1 MIITRQLTD
10 TASASTAS
18 DIQLGSC
25 VTEIGQGAFSG
36 YTNITDVEFPESL
49 TTIGVGAFSG
59 SSITSVEF
67 TSGVTTIGDNAFN
80 RCSGLTEL
88 TIPSGITSIGDSAF
102 NQCNKLERIN
112 MSGTTVPTLGSGA
125 FDNTNSCTIY
135 VPFDS
140 YDDYMADNTW
150 ANYRSRIFYDGAP
163 YKVRFATADEEK
175 FVKCDGNTIASKT
188 SNMLNGITSTTFGEC
203 VTDFADKAFQ
213 NTSLGDIFIP
223 SNVKYINQMGSGR
236 SYAFYG
242 ASATSITFSEG
253 LEQIGYCS
261 FEYFKC
267 PQAITL
273 PSTLSAMSNYAFAS
287 STITGLTINGS
298 PLLELNYYAFTG
310 SSLNFINISN
320 IKTVDGFRSC
330 RNLETV
336 TISNVENINGT
347 FDSGNL
353 KTVSITGSGS
363 TTINGS
369 FYNCGSLTSVTLG
382 DCVKSIGSFYGCS
395 SLPSITIPSGVTI
408 IGDNCFG
415 YCRSLETI
423 NLPSGI
429 TSIGS
434 SAFQYC
440 AIRNITLPNAI
451 ETISSNAFYNCG
463 NLTNINIPSGVT
475 TLNSLFN
482 GCSSLSAVTGC
493 ENVSNI
499 VSGAFQGVSA
509 LQNFTIPSGITV
521 INDNTFS
528 GCTSLRNVDIPSR
541 VTSIGANAFTNC
553 RSMTTLIIPNS
564 VISIGNSA
572 FSGCSGLNS
581 ILIGRATPPTIGTNV
596 FAGSNCLIYVPQ
608 ASYDL
613 YVNAENWSLY
623 KERIF
628 ATGMDYK
635 AMLIGG
641 TTKIIECNGNTTL
654 AQSEVGTNNAETINI
669 GNCVTAIGDS
679 AFTSSNRIQTVSIPS
694 GVTSVGNRAF
704 YNRSTLTTVSGLKGV
719 VTIGDYAFQ
728 YCGGLTSISFSDS
741 LTSIGGFAFCGT
753 SLTTIVV
760 PSGVTEIKW
769 GAFQSSALTSVTF
782 EGLTP
787 PTLVKNSQYSAP
799 TNSYD
804 SYYGLIRGKIP
815 VYVPCAAYNDYLTAW
830 ASSDSAPITDCL
842 VPYGQYEKDEE
853 IVGEYLCDNG
863 NKYKKMG
870 HYVSSDNINWCLT
883 GYINGDLIEADASDC
898 QVYLHME
905 LSSSCGNNCDKTGY
919 TYTKYCGE
927 ATSTT
932 VTEDDYPYRWRSDTA
947 NITYVTA
954 VTIGNCATA
963 IGDEAFNDCDNLQI
977 VNISSS
983 ITSIGYSAFSNTR
996 IKNLEIQNG
1005 VTSIG
1010 DKAFRM
1016 CPLTALTIPSSV
1028 VSIGDEAFYQT
1039 NANTLTSITINAT
1052 TPPTIGTN
1060 VFSGSSCFIY
1070 VPCESVASYKNAWS
1084 MYADRIKG
1092 IQPCQEEIKVR
1103 ANYSD
1108 GSDYTTTCGGSTILS
1123 SNSVPSVSSVVS
1135 AVVGD
1140 CVTEINGTFNF
1151 ASSLSSITLGNSV
1164 TTLGAHAIRGTK
1176 ITSITLPNTL
1186 TTIGESALE
1195 NNSRLTSVVIP
1206 SGVTSIGT
1214 AAFGDCTSLTSI
1226 VIPDSVT
1233 SISYNAFQNCTSL
1246 TSCTIGNG
1254 VTSIGGSAF
1263 YNCRSLK
1270 NITIGNS
1277 IASIGGSAFNYCN
1290 GLESITINATTPP
1303 SINYDTLYN
1312 TNNCVIYVPSGSVDA
1327 YKGATNWSNL
1337 ADRIQAIPNS

>member
-1 MIITRQLTD
+1 MVITRQLTD
-10 TASASTAS
+10 SASASTAS

-36 YTNITDVEFPESL
+36 YTNITDVEFPDSL

-67 TSGVTTIGDNAFN
+67 PDSVTTIGDNAFN

-88 TIPSGITSIGDSAF
+88 TIPSGVTSIGGSAF

-150 ANYRSRIFYDGAP
+150 TNYRSRIFYDGAP

-175 FVKCDGNTIASKT
+175 YVKCDGNTIASKT
-188 SNMLNGITSTTFGEC
+188 SNMPNGITSTTFGEC

-298 PLLELNYYAFTG
+298 PLLELNQYAFTG

-320 IKTVDGFRSC
+320 IKTVNGFRSC
-330 RNLETV
+330 GNLETV
-336 TISNVENINGT
+336 TISNVENIDGT

-382 DCVKSIGSFYGCS
+382 DCVKSMSGSVFYGCS
-395 SLPSITIPSGVTI
+395 SLSSITIPSGVTT
-408 IGDNCFG
+408 IGSNCFG
-415 YCRSLETI
+415 YCRSLEII

-440 AIRNITLPNAI
+440 AIRNIALPNAL
-451 ETISSNAFYNCG
+451 ETIDSNAFYNCG
-463 NLTNINIPSGVT
+463 NLTNVNIPSGVT
-475 TLNSLFN
+475 TLNNLFN

-509 LQNFTIPSGITV
+509 LQNFAIPSGITV

-528 GCTSLRNVDIPSR
+528 GCTNLRNVDIPSG
-541 VTSIGANAFTNC
+541 VTSIGVNAFTNC
-553 RSMTTLIIPNS
+553 RSMTTLIIPNN
-564 VISIGNSA
+564 VISIGNNA

-613 YVNAENWSLY
+613 YVNAENWSTY
-623 KERIF
+623 RDRIF
-628 ATGMDYK
+628 ATGIDYK

-641 TTKIIECNGNTTL
+641 TSKVINCNDNTTL
-654 AQSEVGTNNAETINI
+654 ASSEIGSNSAETINI
-669 GNCVTAIGDS
+669 GNCVTAIGDN

-694 GVTSVGNRAF
+694 GVTSVGNSAF
-704 YNRSTLTTVSGLKGV
+704 YNRSTLTTVNGMQGV
-719 VTIGDYAFQ
+719 ET
-728 YCGGLTSISFSDS
+728 
-741 LTSIGGFAFCGT
+741 IGGFAFCGT

-769 GAFQSSALTSVTF
+769 GAFQSNALTSVTF

-787 PTLVKNSQYSAP
+787 PTLVRNSQYSAP
-799 TNSYD
+799 TNSYGG
-804 SYYGLIRGKIP
+804 YYSLVSNKIP
-815 VYVPCAAYNDYLTAW
+815 IYVPCAAYDSYMTAW
-830 ASSDSAPITDCL
+830 ASTGSTPITDCL

-853 IVGEYLCDNG
+853 VVGEYLCENG
-863 NKYKKMG
+863 NKYKKMA
-870 HYVSSDNINWCLT
+870 HYVSSDNINWCLQ
-883 GYINGDLIEADASDC
+883 GYTNGDLIEVSASDC
-898 QVYLHME
+898 ATFLHVE
-905 LSSSCGNNCDKTGY
+905 WNNNCGTNCNFSGY
-919 TYTKYCGE
+919 SYTKLCGE

-932 VTEDDYPYRWRSDTA
+932 VTSSDIPYSQ
-947 NITYVTA
+947 TYVSA
-954 VTIGNCATA
+954 ITIGDCVTE
-963 IGDEAFNDCDNLQI
+963 IGQYLGASALKTL
-977 VNISSS
+977 NI
-983 ITSIGYSAFSNTR
+983 GN
-996 IKNLEIQNG
+996 N
-1005 VTSIG
+1005 VTSIDG
-1010 DKAFRM
+1010 Y
-1016 CPLTALTIPSSV
+1016 
-1028 VSIGDEAFYQT
+1028 AFYGCRNLT
-1039 NANTLTSITINAT
+1039 SIEIPDSVTSVGDSAFKGCSGLTSITINAT

-1070 VPCESVASYKNAWS
+1070 VPCESVASYKNTWS

-1108 GSDYTTTCGGSTILS
+1108 GSNYTTTCGGSTILS
-1123 SNSVPSVSSVVS
+1123 SNSVPSASSVVS

-1140 CVTEINGTFNF
+1140 CVTEIKQTFNF

-1164 TTLGAHAIRGTK
+1164 TTLGLCAIRGTK

-1195 NNSRLTSVVIP
+1195 NNSGLTSVVIP
-1206 SGVTSIGT
+1206 SGVTSIGNG
-1214 AAFGDCTSLTSI
+1214 AFGSCTSLTSI
-1226 VIPDSVT
+1226 DIPSGVT
-1233 SISYNAFQNCTSL
+1233 SIGYNAFQYCTGL
-1246 TSCTIGNG
+1246 TSCTISNG

-1263 YNCRSLK
+1263 YNCRGLK

-1277 IASIGGSAFNYCN
+1277 ITSIGGSAFNYCN

-1312 TNNCVIYVPSGSVDA
+1312 TNNCAIYVPAESVDA
-1327 YKGATNWSNL
+1327 YKAATNWSNL
-1337 ADRIQAIPNS
+1337 ASRIQAIPNS

>member
-1 MIITRQLTD
+1 MAIITRQLTD
-10 TASASTAS
+10 SASASTAS

-36 YTNITDVEFPESL
+36 YTNITDVEFPDSL
-49 TTIGVGAFSG
+49 TTIGAGAFSG

-88 TIPSGITSIGDSAF
+88 TIPSGITSIGGSAF

-150 ANYRSRIFYDGAP
+150 TSYRSRIFYDGAP
-163 YKVRFATADEEK
+163 YKVRFNTSNGEVSY
-175 FVKCDGNTIASKT
+175 VKCDSSTTVSAPST
-188 SNMLNGITSTTFGEC
+188 MPSNITATTFGEC
-203 VTDFADKAFQ
+203 VTDFANKAFQ
-213 NTSLGDIFIP
+213 GKSLGNITIP
-223 SNVKYINQMGSGR
+223 SNVKYIGAM
-236 SYAFYG
+236 AFNG
-242 ASATSITFSEG
+242 ASATSISFSEG
-253 LEQIGYCS
+253 LEEIGSSS
-261 FEYFKC
+261 FASFKC

-320 IKTVDGFRSC
+320 IKTVNGFRSC
-330 RNLETV
+330 GNLETV
-336 TISNVENINGT
+336 TISNVENIDGT

-363 TTINGS
+363 TAINGS

-395 SLPSITIPSGVTI
+395 SLPSITIPSGVTT
-408 IGDNCFG
+408 IGSNCFG

-440 AIRNITLPNAI
+440 AIRNIALPNAL
-451 ETISSNAFYNCG
+451 ETIDSNAFYNCG
-463 NLTNINIPSGVT
+463 NLTNVNIPSGVT
-475 TLNSLFN
+475 TLNNLFN

-509 LQNFTIPSGITV
+509 LQNFAIPSGITV

-528 GCTSLRNVDIPSR
+528 GCTNLRNVDIPSG
-541 VTSIGANAFTNC
+541 VTSIGTNAFTNC

-581 ILIGRATPPTIGTNV
+581 ILIGRSTPPTIGTNV
-596 FAGSNCLIYVPQ
+596 FAGSNCFIYVPQ
-608 ASYDL
+608 ESYDL
-613 YVNAENWSLY
+613 YVNAENWSTY

-628 ATGMDYK
+628 ATGIDYK

-679 AFTSSNRIQTVSIPS
+679 AFTNSNSIQTVSIPS
-694 GVTSVGNRAF
+694 GVTSIGNYAF
-704 YNRSTLTTVSGLKGV
+704 YKYRGTLKTVSGLQGV
-719 VTIGDYAFQ
+719 ETIGDCAFQ
-728 YCGGLTSISFSDS
+728 HCSGLTSISFSDN

-769 GAFQSSALTSVTF
+769 GAFQSGALTSVTF

-799 TNSYD
+799 TNSY
-804 SYYGLIRGKIP
+804 SGYYALVNHKIP
-815 VYVPCAAYNDYLTAW
+815 IYVPCAAYDSYMTAW
-830 ASSDSAPITDCL
+830 ASTNTSPITDCL
-842 VPYGQYEKDEE
+842 VPYGQYEKNEE
-853 IVGEYLCDNG
+853 VVGEYICDNG
-863 NKYKKMG
+863 SKYKKIA
-870 HYVSSDNINWCLT
+870 HYVSSDNTNWCLE
-883 GYINGDLIEADASDC
+883 GFINGDLIEASASDC
-898 QVYLHME
+898 ATFLHVE
-905 LSSSCGNNCDKTGY
+905 WNDSCGANCNVSGY
-919 TYTKYCGE
+919 SYTKLCGE

-932 VTEDDYPYRWRSDTA
+932 VTSSDIPYS
-947 NITYVTA
+947 NTYVSA
-954 VTIGNCATA
+954 VTVGGCAT
-963 IGDEAFNDCDNLQI
+963 E
-977 VNISSS
+977 
-983 ITSIGYSAFSNTR
+983 IGYQAFVNTKIKNVEISNGVTTIGGYAFSYCSTLTSATIPNSVTTFSEGAFENCNGLR
-996 IKNLEIQNG
+996 SINIPSG

-1010 DKAFRM
+1010 NDAFKN
-1016 CPLTALTIPSSV
+1016 CS
-1028 VSIGDEAFYQT
+1028 G
-1039 NANTLTSITINAT
+1039 LTSITINAT

-1108 GSDYTTTCGGSTILS
+1108 GSNYTTTCGGNTILS
-1123 SNSVPSVSSVVS
+1123 NSYVPNVSSIVS
-1135 AVVGD
+1135 AVVGN

-1164 TTLGAHAIRGTK
+1164 TTLGSFAIRGTK

-1186 TTIGESALE
+1186 TTIGTSALE
-1195 NNSRLTSVVIP
+1195 NNSGLTSVVIP
-1206 SGVTSIGT
+1206 SGVTSIGGS
-1214 AAFGDCTSLTSI
+1214 AFASCWGLTS
-1226 VIPDSVT
+1226 V
-1233 SISYNAFQNCTSL
+1233 
-1246 TSCTIGNG
+1246 TIGNG
-1254 VTSIGGSAF
+1254 VTSIGSHAFYQCSNLTSIAIPNGVTSIGEDAF
-1263 YNCRSLK
+1263 YNCRSLQ
-1270 NITIGNS
+1270 NITIGNN
-1277 IASIGGSAFNYCN
+1277 ITSIGGNAFNYCS

-1303 SINYDTLYN
+1303 SINYNTLYN
-1312 TNNCVIYVPSGSVDA
+1312 TNNCVIYVPSRSVDA
-1327 YKGATNWSNL
+1327 YKAATYWSNL

>member
-1 MIITRQLTD
+1 MAIITRQLTD
-10 TASASTAS
+10 SASASTAS
-18 DIQLGSC
+18 DIQLGNC

-36 YTNITDVEFPESL
+36 YTNITDVEFPDSL

-59 SSITSVEF
+59 SSIASVDF
-67 TSGVTTIGDNAFN
+67 PSSVTTIGDNAFN

-88 TIPSGITSIGDSAF
+88 TIPSGVTSIGGSAF

-150 ANYRSRIFYDGAP
+150 TNYRSRIFYDGAP

-175 FVKCDGNTIASKT
+175 YVKCDGNTIASKT
-188 SNMLNGITSTTFGEC
+188 SDMPNGITSTTFGEC

-213 NTSLGDIFIP
+213 SISLGDIVIP
-223 SNVKYINQMGSGR
+223 SNVKYINKLGSGR
-236 SYAFYG
+236 SYAFYA
-242 ASATSITFSEG
+242 ASATSISFSEG
-253 LEQIGYCS
+253 LEEIGYCS
-261 FEYFKC
+261 FEGFKC

-273 PSTLSAMSNYAFAS
+273 PSTLSAMSNYAFAGS
-287 STITGLTINGS
+287 SITGLTINGS
-298 PLLELNYYAFTG
+298 PLLELNQYAFTG

-320 IKTVDGFRSC
+320 IKTVNGFRRC
-330 RNLETV
+330 NNLETV
-336 TISNVENINGT
+336 TISNVENIDGT

-382 DCVKSIGSFYGCS
+382 DCVKSMSGSVFYGCS
-395 SLPSITIPSGVTI
+395 SLSSITIPSGVTT
-408 IGDNCFG
+408 IGSNCFG

-429 TSIGS
+429 TSIGN
-434 SAFQYC
+434 SAFQDC
-440 AIRNITLPNAI
+440 AIRNIALPNAL
-451 ETISSNAFYNCG
+451 ETIGSNAFDNCE
-463 NLTNINIPSGVT
+463 NLTNVNIPSGVT
-475 TLNSLFN
+475 TLNNLFN

-509 LQNFTIPSGITV
+509 LQNFAIPSGITV
-521 INDNTFS
+521 INDNTFN
-528 GCTSLRNVDIPSR
+528 GCTNLRNVDIPSG
-541 VTSIGANAFTNC
+541 VTSIGVNAFTNC
-553 RSMTTLIIPNS
+553 SSMTTLIIPNN
-564 VISIGNSA
+564 VITIGNGA

-596 FAGSNCLIYVPQ
+596 FNGSNCLIYVPQ

-613 YVNAENWSLY
+613 YMNAENWSTY
-623 KERIF
+623 RDRIF

-679 AFTSSNRIQTVSIPS
+679 AFTSSNSIKTVSIPS
-694 GVTSVGNRAF
+694 GVTSIGNYAF
-704 YNRSTLTTVSGLKGV
+704 CKYRSTLKTVSGLQGV
-719 VTIGDYAFQ
+719 ETIGDYAFQ
-728 YCGGLTSISFSDS
+728 YCSGLTSISFSDS

-769 GAFQSSALTSVTF
+769 GAFQSGALTSVTF

-787 PTLVKNSQYSAP
+787 PTLVRNSQYSAP

-883 GYINGDLIEADASDC
+883 GYINGDLIAADASDC

-905 LSSSCGNNCDKTGY
+905 LSSSCGHNCDKTGY

-963 IGDEAFNDCDNLQI
+963 IGNNAFDDCENLQI
-977 VNISSS
+977 VNISNS
-983 ITSIGYSAFSNTR
+983 ITSIGNSAFQYCSGLTSVT
-996 IKNLEIQNG
+996 IGSG

-1010 DKAFRM
+1010 
-1016 CPLTALTIPSSV
+1016 
-1028 VSIGDEAFYQT
+1028 GYAFYQCSR
-1039 NANTLTSITINAT
+1039 LTSITINAT
-1052 TPPTIGTN
+1052 IPPTIGTD

-1108 GSDYTTTCGGSTILS
+1108 GSVYTLTCGGSTILS
-1123 SNSVPSVSSVVS
+1123 SVPSASSVVS
-1135 AVVGD
+1135 AVVGN
-1140 CVTEINGTFNF
+1140 CVTEINYVFNF

-1164 TTLGAHAIRGTK
+1164 TTLGSFAIRGTK

-1186 TTIGESALE
+1186 TTIGNDALA
-1195 NNSRLTSVVIP
+1195 NNSGLTSVVIP
-1206 SGVTSIGT
+1206 SGVTSIGSE
-1214 AAFGDCTSLTSI
+1214 AFRNCSGLT
-1226 VIPDSVT
+1226 
-1233 SISYNAFQNCTSL
+1233 
-1246 TSCTIGNG
+1246 
-1254 VTSIGGSAF
+1254 
-1263 YNCRSLK
+1263 
-1270 NITIGNS
+1270 
-1277 IASIGGSAFNYCN
+1277 
-1290 GLESITINATTPP
+1290 SITINAATPP
-1303 SINYDTLYN
+1303 TLGSIVFDG
-1312 TNNCVIYVPSGSVDA
+1312 TNNCPIYVPAESVDA
-1327 YKGATNWSNL
+1327 YKAATNWSTYT
-1337 ADRIQAIPNS
+1337 DRIQAIPNS

>member
-1 MIITRQLTD
+1 MAIITRQLTD
-10 TASASTAS
+10 SASASTAS

-36 YTNITDVEFPESL
+36 YTNITDVEFPDSL

-67 TSGVTTIGDNAFN
+67 PSSVATIGNSAFTSCN
-80 RCSGLTEL
+80 LSEL
-88 TIPSGITSIGDSAF
+88 TIPSGVTSIGDRAF
-102 NQCNKLERIN
+102 MYNDSLERIN
-112 MSGTTVPTLGSGA
+112 VSASTVPTLGGDA
-125 FDNTNSCTIY
+125 FDYTNNCTIY

-140 YDDYMADNTW
+140 YEDYMASQSW
-150 ANYRSRIFYDGAP
+150 QEYRSRIYYNGMPF
-163 YKVRFATADEEK
+163 KVRFNTSNGEVSY
-175 FVKCDGNTIASKT
+175 VKCDSSTIVSAPST
-188 SNMLNGITSTTFGEC
+188 MPSNITATTFGEC
-203 VTDFADKAFQ
+203 VTDFASRAFQ
-213 NTSLGDIFIP
+213 NKSLGNITIP
-223 SNVKYINQMGSGR
+223 SNVKYING

-253 LEQIGYCS
+253 LEEIGEFS
-261 FEYFKC
+261 FAGFKC

-298 PLLELNYYAFTG
+298 PLLELNSVAFTG

-320 IKTVDGFRSC
+320 IKTVNGFRSC
-330 RNLETV
+330 GNLETV
-336 TISNVENINGT
+336 TISNVENIDGT

-369 FYNCGSLTSVTLG
+369 FYNCRSLTSVTLG

-395 SLPSITIPSGVTI
+395 SLPSITIPSGVTT
-408 IGDNCFG
+408 IGSNCFG

-440 AIRNITLPNAI
+440 AIRNIALPNAL
-451 ETISSNAFYNCG
+451 ETIDSNAFYNCG
-463 NLTNINIPSGVT
+463 NLTNVNIPSGVT
-475 TLNSLFN
+475 TLNNLFN

-509 LQNFTIPSGITV
+509 LQNFAIPSGITV

-528 GCTSLRNVDIPSR
+528 GCTNLRNVDIPSR
-541 VTSIGANAFTNC
+541 VTSIGTNAFTNC
-553 RSMTTLIIPNS
+553 SSMTTLIIPNN
-564 VISIGNSA
+564 VISIGNNA

-613 YVNAENWSLY
+613 YVNAENWSTY
-623 KERIF
+623 RDRIF
-628 ATGMDYK
+628 ATGIDYK

-641 TTKIIECNGNTTL
+641 TSKVINCNDNTTL
-654 AQSEVGTNNAETINI
+654 ASSEIGSNSAETINI
-669 GNCVTAIGDS
+669 GNCVTAIGDN

-694 GVTSVGNRAF
+694 GVTSIGNRVF
-704 YNRSTLTTVSGLKGV
+704 YNRGTLTTVNGMQGV
-719 VTIGDYAFQ
+719 ETIGDDAFQ
-728 YCGGLTSISFSDS
+728 GCSRLTSISLSDN
-741 LTSIGGFAFCGT
+741 LTTIGGFAFCGT

-769 GAFQSSALTSVTF
+769 GAFQSGALTSVTF

-787 PTLVKNSQYSAP
+787 PTLVRNSQYSAP

-905 LSSSCGNNCDKTGY
+905 LSSSCGHNCDKTGY

-963 IGDEAFNDCDNLQI
+963 IGNNAFDDCENLQI
-977 VNISSS
+977 VNISNS
-983 ITSIGYSAFSNTR
+983 ITSIGNSAFYYCSGLTSVALLDSVTS
-996 IKNLEIQNG
+996 IGSSAFQYCSGLTSVTIGSG

-1010 DKAFRM
+1010 DY
-1016 CPLTALTIPSSV
+1016 
-1028 VSIGDEAFYQT
+1028 AFYQCSR
-1039 NANTLTSITINAT
+1039 LTSITINAT
-1052 TPPTIGTN
+1052 IPPTIGTN

-1108 GSDYTTTCGGSTILS
+1108 GSNYTLTCGGSTILD
-1123 SNSVPSVSSVVS
+1123 SVPSASSVVS

-1140 CVTEINGTFNF
+1140 CVTEIKNIFNF

-1164 TTLGAHAIRGTK
+1164 TTLGNFAIRGTK
-1176 ITSITLPNTL
+1176 ITSIALPNTL

-1195 NNSRLTSVVIP
+1195 NNFRLTSVVIP
-1206 SGVTSIGT
+1206 SGVTSIGSQ
-1214 AAFGDCTSLTSI
+1214 AFEDCSG
-1226 VIPDSVT
+1226 
-1233 SISYNAFQNCTSL
+1233 L
-1246 TSCTIGNG
+1246 TSCTIGSG
-1254 VTSIGGSAF
+1254 VTNISYRAF
-1263 YNCRSLK
+1263 YGCKKLS
-1270 NITIGNS
+1270 
-1277 IASIGGSAFNYCN
+1277 
-1290 GLESITINATTPP
+1290 SITINAITPP
-1303 SINYDTLYN
+1303 TLGTNVFDY
-1312 TNNCVIYVPSGSVDA
+1312 TNNCVIYVPSGSVEA
-1327 YKGATNWSNL
+1327 YKAASGWSTY
-1337 ADRIQAIPNS
+1337 ASRIQPIPNS

>member
-1 MIITRQLTD
+1 MAIITRQLTD
-10 TASASTAS
+10 SASASTAS

-36 YTNITDVEFPESL
+36 YTNITDVEFPDSL

-88 TIPSGITSIGDSAF
+88 TIPSGITSIGGSAF
-102 NQCNKLERIN
+102 NQCNNLERIN

-150 ANYRSRIFYDGAP
+150 TNYRSRIFYDGAP
-163 YKVRFATADEEK
+163 YKVRFNTSNGEVSY
-175 FVKCDGNTIASKT
+175 VKCDSSTIASAPSPMP
-188 SNMLNGITSTTFGEC
+188 SNITATTFGEC

-213 NTSLGDIFIP
+213 DRSLGNITIP
-223 SNVKYINQMGSGR
+223 SNVKYINKMGSGR

-253 LEQIGYCS
+253 LEEIGYCS

-273 PSTLSAMSNYAFAS
+273 PSTLSAMSSYAFAS
-287 STITGLTINGS
+287 SSITGLTINGS
-298 PLLELNYYAFTG
+298 PLLELNQYAFTG

-320 IKTVDGFRSC
+320 IKTVNGFRSC
-330 RNLETV
+330 SKLETV

-363 TTINGS
+363 TAINGS

-382 DCVKSIGSFYGCS
+382 DCVKSIGGFYGCS

-408 IGDNCFG
+408 IGDGCFG

-429 TSIGS
+429 TSIGG

-440 AIRNITLPNAI
+440 AIRNITLPNAL
-451 ETISSNAFYNCG
+451 ETIGSNAFYNCG
-463 NLTNINIPSGVT
+463 NLTNVNIPSGVT

-493 ENVSNI
+493 ENVNNM

-509 LQNFTIPSGITV
+509 LQNFAIPSGITV

-581 ILIGRATPPTIGTNV
+581 ILIGRSTPPTIGTNV

-608 ASYDL
+608 ESYDL
-613 YVNAENWSLY
+613 YVNAENWSTY

-628 ATGMDYK
+628 ATGIDYK

-679 AFTSSNRIQTVSIPS
+679 AFTNSNSIQTVSIPS
-694 GVTSVGNRAF
+694 GVTSIGNYAF
-704 YNRSTLTTVSGLKGV
+704 YKYRSTLKTVSGLQGV
-719 VTIGDYAFQ
+719 ETIGDYAFQ
-728 YCGGLTSISFSDS
+728 HCSGLTSISFSDS

-760 PSGVTEIKW
+760 PSGVTNIGS
-769 GAFQSSALTSVTF
+769 GAFQSGALTSVTF

-787 PTLVKNSQYSAP
+787 PTLPLNTYGGYSSIISSFIPIYVPCTA
-799 TNSYD
+799 YD
-804 SYYGLIRGKIP
+804 SYM
-815 VYVPCAAYNDYLTAW
+815 TAW
-830 ASSDSAPITDCL
+830 ANQGISAITDCL
-842 VPYGQYEKDEE
+842 VAYGQYEKNEE
-853 IVGEYLCDNG
+853 VVGEYICDNG
-863 NKYKKMG
+863 NKYKKMA
-870 HYVSSDNINWCLT
+870 HYVSSDNTNWCLT
-883 GYINGDLIEADASDC
+883 GYINGDLIETDASDC

-905 LSSSCGNNCDKTGY
+905 LSSSCGYNCNKTGY

-932 VTEDDYPYRWRSDTA
+932 VTEDDFPYRWRSDTA
-947 NITYVTA
+947 DATYVTA

-963 IGDEAFNDCDNLQI
+963 IGENTFKHCDNLQI
-977 VNISSS
+977 VNLSNT
-983 ITSIGYSAFSNTR
+983 ITSIGKSAFSRTR
-996 IKNLEIQNG
+996 IKSVEIPNG
-1005 VTSIG
+1005 VTSISEY
-1010 DKAFRM
+1010 AFRM
-1016 CPLTALTIPSSV
+1016 CPLTALTIPNSV

-1039 NANTLTSITINAT
+1039 NANTLTSVFVLAE
-1052 TPPTIGTN
+1052 TPPTLGSN
-1060 VFSGSSCFIY
+1060 VFNSYNSDDSNTFLFY
-1070 VPCESVASYKNAWS
+1070 VPSASVDAYKAAWS
-1084 MYADRIKG
+1084 QYADRIKPIEAFAYKFEATYTDG
-1092 IQPCQEEIKVR
+1092 TSLSVPCD
-1103 ANYSD
+1103 A
-1108 GSDYTTTCGGSTILS
+1108 TTTLTSATTKPS
-1123 SNSVPSVSSVVS
+1123 SSMKT
-1135 AVVGD
+1135 AVVGN
-1140 CVTEINGTFNF
+1140 C
-1151 ASSLSSITLGNSV
+1151 
-1164 TTLGAHAIRGTK
+1164 
-1176 ITSITLPNTL
+1176 ITSIGNNAFKDCYNL
-1186 TTIGESALE
+1186 TSISIPDSVTSIG
-1195 NNSRLTSVVIP
+1195 NNVFQYCSGLTSVVIPNSVTSIGNYAFNRCGNLANVIIGNGVVSIGNYAFEDCSSLTSVTIP
-1206 SGVTSIGT
+1206 SGVTSIGNY
-1214 AAFGDCTSLTSI
+1214 AFDGCGSLTS
-1226 VIPDSVT
+1226 VFVL
-1233 SISYNAFQNCTSL
+1233 A
-1246 TSCTIGNG
+1246 
-1254 VTSIGGSAF
+1254 
-1263 YNCRSLK
+1263 
-1270 NITIGNS
+1270 
-1277 IASIGGSAFNYCN
+1277 
-1290 GLESITINATTPP
+1290 ETPP
-1303 SINYDTLYN
+1303 TLGN
-1312 TNNCVIYVPSGSVDA
+1312 NNVFAGTNNSPIYVPAASVDA
-1327 YKGATNWSNL
+1327 YKTANRWRGY

>member
-1 MIITRQLTD
+1 
-10 TASASTAS
+10 
-18 DIQLGSC
+18 
-25 VTEIGQGAFSG
+25 
-36 YTNITDVEFPESL
+36 
-49 TTIGVGAFSG
+49 
-59 SSITSVEF
+59 
-67 TSGVTTIGDNAFN
+67 
-80 RCSGLTEL
+80 
-88 TIPSGITSIGDSAF
+88 
-102 NQCNKLERIN
+102 

-150 ANYRSRIFYDGAP
+150 TSYRSRIFYDGAP
-163 YKVRFATADEEK
+163 YKVRFNTSNGEVSY
-175 FVKCDGNTIASKT
+175 VKCDSSTIASAPSPMP
-188 SNMLNGITSTTFGEC
+188 SNITATTFGEC

-213 NTSLGDIFIP
+213 DKSLGNITIP
-223 SNVKYINQMGSGR
+223 SNVKYINKMGSGR

-242 ASATSITFSEG
+242 ATATSITFSEG
-253 LEQIGYCS
+253 LEEIGYCS

-273 PSTLSAMSNYAFAS
+273 PSTLSAMSSYAFAS
-287 STITGLTINGS
+287 SSITGLTINGS
-298 PLLELNYYAFTG
+298 PLLELNQYAFTG

-320 IKTVDGFRSC
+320 IKTVNGFRSC
-330 RNLETV
+330 SKLETV

-363 TTINGS
+363 TAINGS

-429 TSIGS
+429 TSISS

-440 AIRNITLPNAI
+440 AIRNITLPNAL
-451 ETISSNAFYNCG
+451 ETIGSNAFYNCG
-463 NLTNINIPSGVT
+463 NLTNVNIPSGVT

-493 ENVSNI
+493 ENVSNM

-509 LQNFTIPSGITV
+509 LQNFAIPSGITV

-564 VISIGNSA
+564 VISIGNNA

-581 ILIGRATPPTIGTNV
+581 ILIGRSTPPTIGTNV
-596 FAGSNCLIYVPQ
+596 FAGSNCFIYVPQ
-608 ASYDL
+608 ESYDL

-628 ATGMDYK
+628 ATGIDYK

-641 TTKIIECNGNTTL
+641 TNKVVNCNDNTTL
-654 AQSEVGTNNAETINI
+654 ALSEISSNSAETINI

-679 AFTSSNRIQTVSIPS
+679 AFTSSNSIQTVSIPS
-694 GVTSVGNRAF
+694 GVTSIGSRAF
-704 YNRSTLTTVSGLKGV
+704 YYRRTLTTVSGLQGV
-719 VTIGDYAFQ
+719 ETIGDYAFSE
-728 YCGGLTSISFSDS
+728 CSGLTSISFSDD
-741 LTSIGGFAFCGT
+741 LTSIGYGAFRGCN
-753 SLTTIVV
+753 SLG
-760 PSGVTEIKW
+760 GVTLPSTVTSISNNAFNANLEYIK
-769 GAFQSSALTSVTF
+769 LTST
-782 EGLTP
+782 TP
-787 PTLVKNSQYSAP
+787 PELVLEGQYYANYVFGSGTGSTFYP
-799 TNSYD
+799 
-804 SYYGLIRGKIP
+804 I
-815 VYVPCAAYNDYLTAW
+815 YVPCSSYDAYVEAWGSISYIKDRIVPWGDYT
-830 ASSDSAPITDCL
+830 
-842 VPYGQYEKDEE
+842 KNEE
-853 IVGEYLCDNG
+853 VVGEYLCENG
-863 NKYKKMG
+863 NKYKKMA
-870 HYVSSDNINWCLT
+870 HYVSSDNTNWCLI

-977 VNISSS
+977 VNLSSA
-983 ITSIGYSAFSNTR
+983 ITSIGKSAFSSTE
-996 IKNLEIQNG
+996 IKSVEIPNS

-1010 DKAFRM
+1010 EYAFRM

-1028 VSIGDEAFYQT
+1028 VSIGEEAFYQT
-1039 NANTLTSITINAT
+1039 SANTLTSVIVLAE
-1052 TPPTIGTN
+1052 TPPTLGSN
-1060 VFSGSSCFIY
+1060 VFN
-1070 VPCESVASYKNAWS
+1070 SY
-1084 MYADRIKG
+1084 
-1092 IQPCQEEIKVR
+1092 
-1103 ANYSD
+1103 YSD
-1108 GSDYTTTCGGSTILS
+1108 GS
-1123 SNSVPSVSSVVS
+1123 N
-1135 AVVGD
+1135 
-1140 CVTEINGTFNF
+1140 TFLF
-1151 ASSLSSITLGNSV
+1151 
-1164 TTLGAHAIRGTK
+1164 
-1176 ITSITLPNTL
+1176 
-1186 TTIGESALE
+1186 
-1195 NNSRLTSVVIP
+1195 
-1206 SGVTSIGT
+1206 
-1214 AAFGDCTSLTSI
+1214 
-1226 VIPDSVT
+1226 
-1233 SISYNAFQNCTSL
+1233 
-1246 TSCTIGNG
+1246 
-1254 VTSIGGSAF
+1254 
-1263 YNCRSLK
+1263 
-1270 NITIGNS
+1270 
-1277 IASIGGSAFNYCN
+1277 
-1290 GLESITINATTPP
+1290 
-1303 SINYDTLYN
+1303 
-1312 TNNCVIYVPSGSVDA
+1312 YVPSASVDA
-1327 YKGATNWSNL
+1327 YKAANGWSKY
-1337 ADRIQAIPNS
+1337 ADRIQPIPNS

>member
-1 MIITRQLTD
+1 MDIQGITSLVNNIITNDITMVITRQLTD

-36 YTNITDVEFPESL
+36 YTNLTDVEFPDSL

-59 SSITSVEF
+59 SSIASVDF
-67 TSGVTTIGDNAFN
+67 PSSVTTIGDNAFN

-88 TIPSGITSIGDSAF
+88 TIPSGVTSIGGSAF

-150 ANYRSRIFYDGAP
+150 TNYRSRIFYDGAP

-175 FVKCDGNTIASKT
+175 YVKCDGNTIASKT
-188 SNMLNGITSTTFGEC
+188 SDMPNGITSTTFGEC

-213 NTSLGDIFIP
+213 SISLGDIVIP
-223 SNVKYINQMGSGR
+223 SNVKYINKLGSGR
-236 SYAFYG
+236 SYAFYA
-242 ASATSITFSEG
+242 ASATSISFSEG
-253 LEQIGYCS
+253 LEEIGYCS
-261 FEYFKC
+261 FEGFKC

-273 PSTLSAMSNYAFAS
+273 PSTLSAMSNYAFAGS
-287 STITGLTINGS
+287 SITGLTINGS
-298 PLLELNYYAFTG
+298 PLLELNQYAFTG

-320 IKTVDGFRSC
+320 IKTVNGFRSC
-330 RNLETV
+330 NNLETV

-369 FYNCGSLTSVTLG
+369 FYNCRSLTSVTLG
-382 DCVKSIGSFYGCS
+382 DCVKSMSGSVFYGCS
-395 SLPSITIPSGVTI
+395 SLSSITIPSGVTI

-440 AIRNITLPNAI
+440 AIRNIALPNAL
-451 ETISSNAFYNCG
+451 ETIGSNAFYNCG
-463 NLTNINIPSGVT
+463 NLTNVNIPSGVT
-475 TLNSLFN
+475 TLNNLFN

-493 ENVSNI
+493 ENVTNI

-509 LQNFTIPSGITV
+509 LQNFAIPSGITV

-528 GCTSLRNVDIPSR
+528 GCTNLRNVDIPSG
-541 VTSIGANAFTNC
+541 VTSIGVNAFTNC
-553 RSMTTLIIPNS
+553 SGMTTLIIPDS
-564 VISIGNSA
+564 VISIGNNA
-572 FSGCSGLNS
+572 FQNCSGLAS
-581 ILIGRATPPTIGTNV
+581 ILVGRSTPPTIGTNV
-596 FAGSNCLIYVPQ
+596 FNGSNCLIYVPQ

-613 YVNAENWSLY
+613 YINAENWAAY
-623 KERIF
+623 ADRIY
-628 ATGMDYK
+628 AVGNDYK
-635 AMLIGG
+635 ALLMGG
-641 TTKIIECNGNTTL
+641 TNKVVNCNNNTTL
-654 AQSEVGTNNAETINI
+654 ALSEIGSNSATTINI

-679 AFTSSNRIQTVSIPS
+679 AFTSSNSIQTVSIPS
-694 GVTSVGNRAF
+694 GVTSIGNYAFHNRMTLKTVSGGQNVTSIGNRAF
-704 YNRSTLTTVSGLKGV
+704 MYCSDLANITL
-719 VTIGDYAFQ
+719 
-728 YCGGLTSISFSDS
+728 SDS
-741 LTSIGGFAFCGT
+741 LTTIGEWAFCGT
-753 SLTTIVV
+753 SLTTIVI
-760 PSGVTEIKW
+760 PSGVTSIGQ
-769 GAFQSSALTSVTF
+769 GAFQSVSSATF

-787 PTLVKNSQYSAP
+787 PSM
-799 TNSYD
+799 NSYT
-804 SYYGLIRGKIP
+804 YGQWADVFYNPIKAI
-815 VYVPCAAYNDYLTAW
+815 YVPCAAYNDYVSAW
-830 ASSDSAPITDCL
+830 ATSTSLPKLVDKL
-842 VPYGQYEKDEE
+842 VPYGDYTKNEE
-853 IVGEYLCDNG
+853 VVGEYLCENG
-863 NKYKKMG
+863 NKYKKMA
-870 HYVSSDNINWCLT
+870 HYVSSDNTNWCLA

-905 LSSSCGNNCDKTGY
+905 LSSSCGYNCDKTGY

-963 IGDEAFNDCDNLQI
+963 IGDEAFNDCENLQI

-1108 GSDYTTTCGGSTILS
+1108 GSDYTTTCGGSTILDY
-1123 SNSVPSVSSVVS
+1123 VPSASSVVS

-1140 CVTEINGTFNF
+1140 CVTEIKQTFNF

-1164 TTLGAHAIRGTK
+1164 TTLGFCAIRGTK

-1195 NNSRLTSVVIP
+1195 NNSGLTSVVIP
-1206 SGVTSIGT
+1206 SGVTSIGGG
-1214 AAFGDCTSLTSI
+1214 AFASCSG
-1226 VIPDSVT
+1226 
-1233 SISYNAFQNCTSL
+1233 L
-1246 TSCTIGNG
+1246 TSCTIGSG
-1254 VTSIGGSAF
+1254 VT
-1263 YNCRSLK
+1263 
-1270 NITIGNS
+1270 
-1277 IASIGGSAFNYCN
+1277 SIGGSAFNYCN
-1290 GLESITINATTPP
+1290 SLDSITINATTPP

-1312 TNNCVIYVPSGSVDA
+1312 TNNCAIYVPAESVDA
-1327 YKGATNWSNL
+1327 YKAATNWSNL
-1337 ADRIQAIPNS
+1337 ASRIQPIPNS